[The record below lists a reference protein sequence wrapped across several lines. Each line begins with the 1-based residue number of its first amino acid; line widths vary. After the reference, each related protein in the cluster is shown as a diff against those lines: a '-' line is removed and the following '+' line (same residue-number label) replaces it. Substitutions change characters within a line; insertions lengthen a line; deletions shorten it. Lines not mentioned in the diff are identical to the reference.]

1 MTNDFLERMSDFSF
15 GVLLMTDLA
24 GVLIAGLHASKHRLM
39 KVTAAFLSWLLL
51 VNVFY
56 FIVYYVFAPTNL
68 YFYLLCDILEV
79 SIVPAC
85 LFLLLAITHPE
96 RLTRRL
102 VAANALPY
110 AAALVVF
117 FIVRTPLV
125 RTLVFV
131 LPTLHAIGILVYAY
145 RYIRDYNLS
154 LLQVYSSLDN
164 IDLKW
169 TRYLVI
175 VYAAWIAL
183 WLLENI
189 SPYNNYIDAVY
200 DFFVATI
207 VAITAYSMIR
217 HAQTLA
223 VMERNLS
230 TADEPT
236 EAPAEAIAAPDKPN
250 GQPSS
255 FDKRFEALFAEDK
268 IYLNPIL
275 TIDELARALGSNR
288 TYTSNYINQNL
299 GTSFYNY
306 VNSWRVRHAARLL
319 QDSELAI
326 EEVAGQSGFNSITSF
341 RKYFRNVFGCS
352 ASEYKK
358 RHASGQSIQNTDA

>member
-1 MTNDFLERMSDFSF
+1 MTSAFLEKMSDFSF

-24 GVLIAGLHASKHRLM
+24 GAVIAGLHASEHRLM

-51 VNVFY
+51 VNVLY

-79 SIVPAC
+79 TIVPAC
-85 LFLLLAITHPE
+85 LFLLLAITHPD
-96 RLTRRL
+96 RLTRPL
-102 VAANALPY
+102 IAANALPY
-110 AAALVVF
+110 AAALIVF

-125 RTLVFV
+125 RTLVYV
-131 LPTLHAIGILVYAY
+131 LPTLHAIGILIYAY

-154 LLQVYSSLDN
+154 LLQVYSSLKN

-169 TRYLVI
+169 TRYLVA

-183 WLLENI
+183 WLLANI

-200 DFFVATI
+200 DFVVAAI
-207 VAITAYSMIR
+207 VAITIFSMIR
-217 HAQTLA
+217 HAHTLA
-223 VMERNLS
+223 AMERNLS
-230 TADEPT
+230 TADEVT
-236 EAPAEAIAAPDKPN
+236 ENHAETRSTLPPSN

-255 FDKRFEALFAEDK
+255 FDTRFEALFVEDK

-306 VNSWRVRHAARLL
+306 VNSWRLRHAEELL
-319 QDSELAI
+319 AHTNLTAQ
-326 EEVAGQSGFNSITSF
+326 EVAHQSGFNSIASF
-341 RKYFRNVFGCS
+341 RRYFQKTHGMS
-352 ASEYKK
+352 AIEWRK
-358 RHASGQSIQNTDA
+358 RRE